1 MKAIIVLIV
10 ALALGFTV
18 WQLSRGTAEET
29 PAPAASQP
37 AETAIQ
43 GRAYTLAEVAEHK
56 DAASCLTAIRGTVYD
71 VTAFISKHPG
81 GDQNI
86 LKLCG
91 IDGTALF
98 EGKHGGQEKPENA
111 LKGFEVGT
119 LAP

>member
-1 MKAIIVLIV
+1 MKVIIMLIV
-10 ALALGFTV
+10 ALALGFV
-18 WQLSRGTAEET
+18 AWQLSEGGSSREAMV
-29 PAPAASQP
+29 ASQP
-37 AETAIQ
+37 AETMSDKKT
-43 GRAYTLAEVAEHK
+43 YTLAEVAEHK

-71 VTAFISKHPG
+71 VTAWISKHPG
-81 GDQNI
+81 GDMNI

-119 LAP
+119 LAQ